1 VHPAPLYGR
10 NGFSER
16 TIPRGQDRIHLQ
28 TILNRV
34 QRHKSFVYGRA
45 QFREAHGVLTLEVTI
60 EARGNGRPLCSG
72 CGKAGPGYDRLAARR
87 FQFVPLWGMAVF
99 FSYALR
105 RVACP
110 RCGVKAE
117 RVPWASGKGRLTTA
131 YEWFLARWAK
141 RLAWQEVA
149 DIFHT
154 SWNTVYRAVT
164 LAVLYGIA
172 NRSLEG
178 ITAIGVDEIQWRKG
192 HKYLTL
198 VYQIQEG
205 CKRLLYVA
213 ADRTEAS
220 LGGFFG
226 MLGQAR
232 SAALAFACSDMWKP
246 YLNVIAACA
255 GQAVHVLDRY
265 HVMAKLNKAIDE
277 VRAEEAK
284 RLKRDGYEPVL
295 KHSRWVLLKRPEN
308 LTEQQ
313 SVKLQELLKYNLKSV
328 RAYLLREEFQRFW
341 EYRSA
346 YWAGR
351 FLREWCAKALRSRI
365 EPLKKAARM
374 LRSHEGLLLNWF
386 RAQGTISA
394 GTVEG
399 LNYKAKLAM
408 RKAYGFRTLRG
419 VKIALYH
426 RLGALPEPNFT
437 HEFC

>member
-1 VHPAPLYGR
+1 MQV
-10 NGFSER
+10 
-16 TIPRGQDRIHLQ
+16 Q

-34 QRHKSFVYGRA
+34 QRYKSFVYRQARFRDSDDGLALDVTVEPRA
-45 QFREAHGVLTLEVTI
+45 
-60 EARGNGRPLCSG
+60 NGRPICSG
-72 CGKAGPGYDRLAARR
+72 CGQKRPGYDRLPARR
-87 FQFVPLWGMAVF
+87 FQFVPLWGIAVF
-99 FSYALR
+99 LVYALR
-105 RVACP
+105 RVDCS
-110 RCGVKAE
+110 RCGVTAE
-117 RVPWASGKGRLTTA
+117 RVPWAEGKGHLTTA
-131 YEWFLARWAK
+131 YQWFLARWAK

-149 DIFHT
+149 DIFRT

-164 LAVLYGIA
+164 LAVLWGIA
-172 NRSLEG
+172 NRSLDG
-178 ITAIGVDEIQWRKG
+178 IAAVGVDEIQWRKG

-198 VYQIQEG
+198 VYQIEDG

-213 ADRTEAS
+213 ADRTEGS
-220 LGGFFG
+220 LRGFFG
-226 MLGQAR
+226 LLGQAR
-232 SAALAFACSDMWKP
+232 SAALRFICSDMWKP
-246 YLNVIAACA
+246 YLKVIAECA

-265 HVMAKLNKAIDE
+265 HVMAKMNKAIDE
-277 VRAEEAK
+277 VRAAEVK

-295 KHSRWVLLKRPEN
+295 RHSRWVLLKRPEN
-308 LTEQQ
+308 LTEPQA
-313 SVKLQELLKYNLKSV
+313 VKLKELLKYNLQSV

-365 EPLKKAARM
+365 EPMKKVARM
-374 LRSHEGLLLNWF
+374 LRAHQGLLLNWF
-386 RAQGTISA
+386 RAQGTVSA

-426 RLGALPEPNFT
+426 RLGALPEPEFT